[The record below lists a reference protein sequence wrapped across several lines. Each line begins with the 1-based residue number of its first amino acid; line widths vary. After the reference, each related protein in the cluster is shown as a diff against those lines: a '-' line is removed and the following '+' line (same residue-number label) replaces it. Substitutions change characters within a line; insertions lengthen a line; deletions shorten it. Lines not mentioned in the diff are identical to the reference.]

1 MEYIAR
7 YDSPLGPLTLTADET
22 GLTGISFAAP
32 SVITDDNAV
41 LTQTRHWLDAYFQGE
56 TPDPASLPLSLRG
69 TPFQLL
75 IWNRLLA
82 IPYGESVT
90 YGELAREAA
99 RQLGKRA
106 MSAQA
111 IGGAVGR
118 NPIPILVPCHRVLGA
133 GNRLTGYSGGLHI
146 KIWLLTHEGC
156 PFR

>member
-1 MEYIAR
+1 MEYIAH
-7 YDSPLGPLTLTADET
+7 YDSPLGPLTLSADEA

-32 SVITDDNAV
+32 EKVTDDNAV
-41 LTQTRHWLDAYFQGE
+41 LTQAKRWLDAYFRGE
-56 TPDPASLPLSLRG
+56 TPDPASVSLSLKG

-99 RQLGKRA
+99 QYLGKRA

-133 GNRLTGYSGGLHI
+133 GNRLTGYSGGLDI
-146 KIWLLTHEGC
+146 KIRLLTHEGC

>member
-1 MEYIAR
+1 MENIAR
-7 YDSPLGPLTLTADET
+7 YDSPLGPLTLSADET
-22 GLTGISFAAP
+22 GLTGIAFAAP
-32 SVITDDNAV
+32 SGVTQDNAV
-41 LTQTRHWLDAYFQGE
+41 LTRAKHWLDAYFRGE
-56 TPDPASLPLSLRG
+56 APNPACVPLSLKG
-69 TPFQLL
+69 TPFQKL

-99 RQLGKRA
+99 RQLGKKS

-133 GNRLTGYSGGLHI
+133 GDRLTGYSGGLPI

>member
-1 MEYIAR
+1 MEYIA
-7 YDSPLGPLTLTADET
+7 YYASPLGPLTLSADEA

-32 SVITDDNAV
+32 EKVTDDNAV
-41 LTQTRHWLDAYFQGE
+41 LTQAKRWLDAYFRGE
-56 TPDPASLPLSLRG
+56 TPDPASVPLSLKG

-99 RQLGKRA
+99 RHLGKRA

-133 GNRLTGYSGGLHI
+133 GNRLTGYSGGLDI
-146 KIWLLTHEGC
+146 KIRLLTHEGC